1 VHKLSRVPLGFF
13 YRALPALG
21 EAPWVAADAS
31 TAQYGFVLPSKQ
43 QVGISVPGLQ
53 LAAMA

>member
-1 VHKLSRVPLGFF
+1 MHKLSRVPLGFF

-31 TAQYGFVLPSKQ
+31 TAQYSFVLPSKQ